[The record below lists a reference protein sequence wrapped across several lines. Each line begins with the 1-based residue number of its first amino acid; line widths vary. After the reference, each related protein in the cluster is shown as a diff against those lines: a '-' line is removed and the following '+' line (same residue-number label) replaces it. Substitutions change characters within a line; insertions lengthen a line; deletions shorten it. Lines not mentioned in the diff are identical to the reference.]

1 VRELHCADA
10 AGVEM
15 KLLVQCFWIGAAGFA
30 GALARFGVGRLVG
43 TLWGGQ
49 FPLGTF
55 LINVTGSFFLGW
67 FYTFVERR
75 PSVPDTV
82 RLAVATGFVGAYTT
96 FSTWMYESADLMG
109 KGAALEAGT
118 NLLGSLAVGLV
129 AVWLGIVLGRAL

>member
-1 VRELHCADA
+1 
-10 AGVEM
+10 M
-15 KLLVQCFWIGAAGFA
+15 KLLVQCFWVGAAGFA
-30 GALARFGVGRLVG
+30 GALARFGAGRLVG
-43 TLWGGQ
+43 TFWGGQ

-75 PSVPDTV
+75 PSIPETV

-96 FSTWMYESADLMG
+96 FSTWMYE
-109 KGAALEAGT
+109 EAGT
-118 NLLGSLAVGLV
+118 NLLGSLGVGLV

>member
-1 VRELHCADA
+1 
-10 AGVEM
+10 M
-15 KLLVQCFWIGAAGFA
+15 KLLVQCFWVGAAGFA
-30 GALARFGVGRLVG
+30 GALARFGAGRLVG
-43 TLWGGQ
+43 TFWGGQ

-75 PSVPDTV
+75 PSIPETV

-118 NLLGSLAVGLV
+118 HLLGSLGVGLV